1 MAEKKLTILERW
13 GITAEELTELV
24 DNNGSLRG
32 MMLGYVAEPMLK
44 KMWFEKPP
52 AMYLGKHDDHNRM
65 KKGDL
70 FVSYKGHEF
79 DVESK
84 SLQTKMNRRDG
95 SVWRGQAQV
104 DGSDRRIITMPD
116 GSKLDTTLLLYGE
129 FDILAVNVFSFE
141 NTWRFVFAKNEDLP
155 HSTETR
161 YTEEQRRHLIKSMV
175 HVSWPPEGIFRDE
188 PFSLMDEIIAARMRN
203 PKPPKL
209 VVEKAAKGKNKKTT
223 DTSQVKLID

>member
-1 MAEKKLTILERW
+1 LSEKKPTILERW

-52 AMYLGKHDDHNRM
+52 ALYLGKHDDHNRM

-70 FVSYKGHEF
+70 LVAYKKHEF
-79 DVESK
+79 DIESK
-84 SLQTKMNRRDG
+84 SLQTKMNRKDG
-95 SVWRGQAQV
+95 VVWRGQAQV
-104 DGSDRRIITMPD
+104 DGSDRRIVTLPD
-116 GSKLDTTLLLYGE
+116 GSKIDTTLLLYSE
-129 FDILAVNVFSFE
+129 FDILAVNIFSFE
-141 NTWRFVFAKNEDLP
+141 NEWRFVFAKNQDLP
-155 HSTETR
+155 HTTDAK
-161 YTEEQRRHLIKSMV
+161 YTEEQQRHLIKSMV

-188 PFSLMDEIIAARMRN
+188 PFSLMDEIIEERLRN

-209 VVEKAAKGKNKKTT
+209 IIEKVAKGKKKKTT
-223 DTSQVKLID
+223 TTDQVKLIE